1 MNVLYTLIRGRNSVK
16 NQNSLNS
23 VLDRYLKDDTY
34 SYAIMI
40 DGVWGCGK
48 TFFIKKYINESVV
61 AKNRKCI
68 YISLYGLNS
77 INDLNKQIKLQY
89 VFGEK
94 YKKKYEITKVGT
106 SIALDLLESKGV
118 DRKYVDQA
126 LNLIKKNSL
135 EGDNLVLILDDLER
149 STIPVV
155 EVLGYINGL
164 VEHQRY
170 KVIILANENEIDCET
185 SNLELKY
192 LIAKDPNL
200 IIKEKP
206 EEINEQFQKIFNY
219 CTTGS
224 NVNNGSVSNSQID
237 DEKLRQRVKDLFTE
251 KSKYFLIKE
260 KVIGITYAFD
270 LKLNNVI
277 KEIHNDVLSSKG
289 NKSYYRELSNIIDSS
304 TEKIS
309 KIMITN
315 NHKNLRT
322 YQFYLSKIIGLFEC
336 LTNSSSNKEISML
349 IKDINVK
356 FFQECLFFKASV
368 ERSDKLN
375 LLEDYLVDYIR
386 GLVNVDDI
394 NFVQNIWKFYDTVNS
409 ENEIDLA
416 IRYIYN
422 WSDWNAEEIREKI
435 IYLTMHVKDID
446 PLMYKRILNS
456 FVYLQ
461 EQNIVKK
468 ELIQE
473 FLYQL
478 RIIIHGRNQSKT
490 VIQDLRHIVLE
501 NNIEM
506 DIYENY
512 IKILKSVNN
521 TDISIINPFNSF
533 FTSEKEKVH
542 YLDDFTIHNINYLN
556 DEIIDKM
563 LNVIKHSTYGSEL
576 RKIFDSL
583 YKVYLSQINEWNNN
597 TALQENLKSL
607 NKLKVRMKELNDSSQ
622 FDPVIQV
629 WIRNIEQRIDRILKS
644 LGNK

>member
-1 MNVLYTLIRGRNSVK
+1 MII
-16 NQNSLNS
+16 QNSLNS

-48 TFFIKKYINESVV
+48 TYFIKKYISESFI
-61 AKNRKCI
+61 AKNKKCI
-68 YISLYGLNS
+68 YISLYGLDS

-94 YKKKYEITKVGT
+94 YKKKYEITKIGT

-118 DRKYVDQA
+118 DKKYVDQA

-135 EGDNLVLILDDLER
+135 EGNNLVLILDDLER

-164 VEHQRY
+164 VEHQKY
-170 KVIILANENEIDCET
+170 KVIILGNEEEIDYET

-200 IIKEKP
+200 IIKEEQDALTELVEQLMK
-206 EEINEQFQKIFNY
+206 EKCRGNNNEYQNDIPKEK
-219 CTTGS
+219 
-224 NVNNGSVSNSQID
+224 ID
-237 DEKLRQRVKDLFTE
+237 DKKLKERVKKLFSE

-260 KVIGITYAFD
+260 KVIGITYSFD
-270 LKLNNVI
+270 VSLNDTI
-277 KEIHNDVLSSKG
+277 KQIHDSVLSTKS
-289 NKSYYRELSNIIDSS
+289 NKDYYKQLVSIFDGSIDD
-304 TEKIS
+304 IA
-309 KIMITN
+309 KIMTTY

-416 IRYIYN
+416 IRHIYN